1 MEEVRTRVIYD
12 YGRWD
17 FETELKDYADESAPI
32 PTDEEWV
39 KIQAGIQ
46 HAINESAWEIIR
58 DSMLLFLN
66 SRNFNIN
73 HSKEN

>member
-1 MEEVRTRVIYD
+1 MSEVETKVIYD

-32 PTDEEWV
+32 PNDEEWV

-46 HAINESAWEIIR
+46 HAINESAWEITR

-66 SRNFNIN
+66 SRNFDLDR
-73 HSKEN
+73 SKED

>member
-1 MEEVRTRVIYD
+1 MEEVQTKIAYD
-12 YGRWD
+12 YGRSD

-32 PTDEEWV
+32 PNDEEWV

-73 HSKEN
+73 HPKED